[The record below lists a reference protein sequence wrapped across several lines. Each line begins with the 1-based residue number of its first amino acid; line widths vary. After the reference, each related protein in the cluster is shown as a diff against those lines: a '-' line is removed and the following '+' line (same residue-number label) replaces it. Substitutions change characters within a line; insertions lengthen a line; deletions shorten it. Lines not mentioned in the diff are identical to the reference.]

1 MRVAICMALVALM
14 LAAFGPSAGEARA
27 EVSIHLGYGFGYGN
41 PYRHYRHRGYR
52 YPYGYRYGYGHSYGY
67 PSYRLGYTYVRPYYA
82 DQEYA
87 RSRSAPPP
95 AAPAAAARPP
105 YDTSFCR
112 EYTRQIVIDGEEQ
125 TAYGTAC
132 RQSDGTWRILN

>member
-1 MRVAICMALVALM
+1 MRVASCMALVALM
-14 LAAFGPSAGEARA
+14 LAAFGPSAGQARA
-27 EVSIHLGYGFGYGN
+27 EVSIHLGYGIGSGYGS
-41 PYRHYRHRGYR
+41 PYGYYRHRGYG
-52 YPYGYRYGYGHSYGY
+52 YPYRYRHSYGY
-67 PSYRLGYTYVRPYYA
+67 PIYRPGYSYVRPYYA
-82 DQEYA
+82 DPVYA
-87 RSRSAPPP
+87 PSRSAPPP
-95 AAPAAAARPP
+95 PAPAAQARPP

>member
-1 MRVAICMALVALM
+1 MRVASCMALVALM

-27 EVSIHLGYGFGYGN
+27 EVSIHLGYGYGN
-41 PYRHYRHRGYR
+41 PYGHYRHRGYG

-67 PSYRLGYTYVRPYYA
+67 PSYRPSYTYVRPYYA

-95 AAPAAAARPP
+95 AAPAAAAQPP
-105 YDTSFCR
+105 FDTSFCR

>member
-1 MRVAICMALVALM
+1 MRVASCTALVALM

-27 EVSIHLGYGFGYGN
+27 EVSIHLGYGFGYGYGY
-41 PYRHYRHRGYR
+41 PYGHYRHRDYGYPYR
-52 YPYGYRYGYGHSYGY
+52 YRHSYGY
-67 PSYRLGYTYVRPYYA
+67 RSYRPGYTYVRPYYA

-87 RSRSAPPP
+87 PSRSPPP
-95 AAPAAAARPP
+95 PPAPAAAARPP

-112 EYTRQIVIDGEEQ
+112 EYTRQIIVDGEGQ
-125 TAYGTAC
+125 TAFGTAC